1 MSEEP
6 KKGAKLLAFWLF
18 GTVMVVFAAIT
29 AYILFI
35 GRMAGA
41 VTIWKAIGT
50 GFPIWGITG
59 VLCIVWY
66 FMYRWWLGR
75 KPDEVSAAAAAP
87 GGPMAEVSPPAEPQ
101 VGANPPAEE

>member
-41 VTIWKAIGT
+41 VTVGMALKG
-50 GFPIWGITG
+50 GFPIWGITA
-59 VLCIVWY
+59 LAAIVIY
-66 FMYRWWLGR
+66 VGYYLYDKR
-75 KPDEVSAAAAAP
+75 KS
-87 GGPMAEVSPPAEPQ
+87 
-101 VGANPPAEE
+101 